1 MTSFDNRQYL
11 ESLEADTTTESQKEY
26 LTFNVEE
33 EIFGIDILKIHEIL
47 KPVPITRIPN
57 GDDYILGVINL
68 RGEIIPILDL
78 KQVFG
83 IGYSDIMPSTR
94 IIVVVHEDK
103 RAGILVDTVRQV
115 VKIQFDKVSKAT
127 DDLSL
132 NYSSL
137 IESVSQAD
145 ETLILN
151 LNLSVLIN
159 FEQEVI

>member
-1 MTSFDNRQYL
+1 M
-11 ESLEADTTTESQKEY
+11 
-26 LTFNVEE
+26 
-33 EIFGIDILKIHEIL
+33 
-47 KPVPITRIPN
+47 
-57 GDDYILGVINL
+57 INL

>member
-11 ESLEADTTTESQKEY
+11 ESLEADKTTESQKEY

-83 IGYSDIMPSTR
+83 IGYSD
-94 IIVVVHEDK
+94 
-103 RAGILVDTVRQV
+103 
-115 VKIQFDKVSKAT
+115 
-127 DDLSL
+127 
-132 NYSSL
+132 
-137 IESVSQAD
+137 
-145 ETLILN
+145 
-151 LNLSVLIN
+151 
-159 FEQEVI
+159 